1 MQIKKI
7 LLTGMFCALNLF
19 CAYAQ
24 PGSATITGKV
34 KDESNNPIPGAMIKI
49 IGANISVAADENGHF
64 KFEHLA
70 SGKFTIVVAAIGMK
84 PQQKTVYTN
93 AGIITDIHFSLLSS
107 VQQLESVN
115 INGRTTTQEVNR
127 QAYNVTAIDA
137 KKLHNTSLDIGQAL
151 DRVSGIRVKETGGL
165 GSDMS
170 ISLNGFT
177 GNQVKFFID
186 GLPMDNFGSS
196 FQLNNIPINF
206 ADRIEVYKG
215 VVPVWLGGDAL
226 GGAVNIVTKNT
237 PRTYLDASYSYGSFN
252 THKTTINTG
261 YTAKSGF
268 TVQLN
273 AFQNYSDNNYWVD
286 VDVADF
292 ETGVYT
298 PMRVRRFHDN
308 YHNET
313 AILNVGVMEKKYAD
327 QLLLGI
333 TLGQNKADIQTGN
346 RMYDV
351 YGGRL
356 RRGNIVQPTLKYIKK
371 NLFVKGLDVQITG
384 RYNLGEERSIDTM
397 FRQYNWLGDFV
408 YKDRNNPS
416 AKGGESGTRRDYR
429 YKNNNGVFSGNI
441 AYLINEHHSFN
452 FNHITTTFNR
462 KGFNALDPENLADQ
476 QPAKT
481 TKHITG
487 LGYRFDYDQKWST
500 TVFVKNYFQQSSNSK
515 LQDGIYTN
523 GKGNVSE
530 LGYGL
535 ATTYYILP
543 NLQLKASYEKAR
555 RLPENNELF
564 GDIDLLSP
572 NQNLLPESSDNI
584 NIGGN
589 FNFTINNNHRFS
601 IDATY
606 LYRGAADF
614 IRWVLQPVSF
624 DGKQAQKADNVRDVK
639 NNGIEGEI
647 NYSYKKWLN
656 AGFNI
661 TYQNLRNNSLYEPGK
676 TEISTTYGDR
686 IPNMPYLFG
695 NANASVVIDHI
706 GKGNNSLTV
715 GYNMLFVG
723 KFYLRWPS
731 QGNQTSKLEI
741 PHQISHNAN
750 MVYTMAGGKY
760 NLSLECFNIADN
772 VLYDNYSLQRPSRSL
787 SLKVRYFFSKDI
799 L

>member
-7 LLTGMFCALNLF
+7 LLTGMLLALNLL
-19 CAYAQ
+19 CAHAQ
-24 PGSATITGKV
+24 SENSTVTGSI
-34 KDESNNPIPGAMIKI
+34 KDESGNPVPGAIVKVT
-49 IGANISVAADENGHF
+49 GTKLSVAADENGLF
-64 KFEHLA
+64 KLERLG
-70 SGKFTIVVAAIGMK
+70 SGKFSITAAAIGMK
-84 PQQKTVYTN
+84 AQQKNISIQT
-93 AGIITDIHFSLLSS
+93 GRITEIHFILLSS
-107 VQQLESVN
+107 VQQLESVS
-115 INGRTTTQEVNR
+115 INGRTVTQEVNR
-127 QAYNVTAIDA
+127 QAYNVSAIDA
-137 KKLHNTSLDIGQAL
+137 TKLHNTSLDIGQAL

-226 GGAVNIVTKNT
+226 GGAVNIVTKSS
-237 PRTYLDASYSYGSFN
+237 PRTYLDASYSFGAFN
-252 THKTTINTG
+252 THKTNINAG

-286 VDVADF
+286 VEVADF

-313 AILNVGVMEKKYAD
+313 AILNIGVMGKKYAD

-356 RRGNIVQPTLKYIKK
+356 KRGNIVQPTLKYIKK
-371 NLFVKGLDVQITG
+371 NLFIKGLDVQATG

-408 YKDRNNPS
+408 YKDRNNPE

-441 AYLINEHHSFN
+441 SYTINEQHSLN

-462 KGFNALDPENLADQ
+462 KGFNALDPGNLADR

-481 TKHITG
+481 TKHVTG
-487 LGYRFDYDQKWST
+487 LGYRFDYNQKWST
-500 TVFVKNYFQQSSNSK
+500 TLFAKNYFQQGSNSK
-515 LQDGIYTN
+515 LQDGVYTN
-523 GKGNVSE
+523 ATGNVSE
-530 LGYGL
+530 FGYGL

-589 FNFTINNNHRFS
+589 YNFSIDKNHRFS

-606 LYRGAADF
+606 LHRGAADF
-614 IRWVLQPVSF
+614 IRWVLQPVGF

-639 NNGIEGEI
+639 NNGFEGEI

-656 AGFNI
+656 AGFNV

-676 TEISTTYGDR
+676 TELSTTYGDR

-695 NANASVVIDHI
+695 NANASVVIDEI
-706 GKGNNSLTV
+706 GKRHNSLTI

-731 QGNQTSKLEI
+731 QGSQTSKLEI

-750 MVYTMAGGKY
+750 MVYTMAKGKY
-760 NLSLECFNIADN
+760 NLSLECFNIGDN
-772 VLYDNYSLQRPSRSL
+772 VLYDNYSLQRPGRSF
-787 SLKVRYFFSKDI
+787 SVKVRYFFTKD
-799 L
+799 LF

>member
-7 LLTGMFCALNLF
+7 LLTGMFFALNLL

-24 PGSATITGKV
+24 SGNATLTGKI
-34 KDESNNPIPGAMIKI
+34 KDESGNPVPGAI
-49 IGANISVAADENGHF
+49 IRVGGSNLSAAADGNGLF
-64 KFEHLA
+64 RLERLA
-70 SGKFTIVVAAIGMK
+70 AGKLTITATAIGMK
-84 PQQKTVYTN
+84 SQQKSILVT
-93 AGIITDIHFSLLSS
+93 AGSSTELHFILLSS
-107 VQQLESVN
+107 IQQLESVD
-115 INGRTTTQEVNR
+115 INGRTVTQQVNK

-226 GGAVNIVTKNT
+226 GGAVNIVTKST
-237 PRTYLDASYSYGSFN
+237 PRTYLDASYTYGSFN
-252 THKTTINTG
+252 THKTNINAG

-273 AFQNYSDNNYWVD
+273 AFQNYSDNNYWVNI
-286 VDVADF
+286 DVADF

-313 AILNVGVMEKKYAD
+313 AILNVGVMGKKYAD

-333 TLGQNKADIQTGN
+333 TLGENKADIQTGN

-356 RRGNIVQPTLKYIKK
+356 RRGNIVQPTIKYIKK
-371 NLFVKGLDVQITG
+371 NLFVQGLDVQVTG

-408 YKDRNNPS
+408 YKDRNNPG
-416 AKGGESGTRRDYR
+416 AKGGESGTARDYR
-429 YKNNNGVFSGNI
+429 YKNNNGVFSGNVSYVI
-441 AYLINEHHSFN
+441 DPHHSFN

-462 KGFNALDPENLADQ
+462 KGFNALDPGNLADQ
-476 QPAKT
+476 QPQKT
-481 TKHITG
+481 TKQVTG
-487 LGYRFDYDQKWST
+487 LGYRFDYDEKWSS
-500 TVFVKNYFQQSSNSK
+500 TVFAKSYLQQSSSSR
-515 LQDGIYTN
+515 LLDGVYSRS
-523 GKGNVSE
+523 KGNISE
-530 LGYGL
+530 LGYGF
-535 ATTYYILP
+535 ATTYFLLP

-564 GDIDLLSP
+564 GDVDLLSP

-589 FNFTINNNHRFS
+589 YHFTLNKNHRFS

-606 LYRGAADF
+606 LHRGAADF

-624 DGKQAQKADNVRDVK
+624 DGKQAQRAENVRDVT
-639 NNGIEGEI
+639 NNGVEGEI
-647 NYSYKKWLN
+647 NYSYKSLFN
-656 AGFNI
+656 AGLNV
-661 TYQNLRNNSLYEPGK
+661 TYQNLRNSSRYEPGK
-676 TEISTTYGDR
+676 TEPSTTYGDR

-695 NANASVVIDHI
+695 NANASVVIANI
-706 GKGNNSLTV
+706 GKQNNSLTI
-715 GYNMLFVG
+715 GYNLLFVG

-731 QGNQTSKLEI
+731 QGSQQTKAEI
-741 PHQISHNAN
+741 PHQTAHNAN
-750 MVYTMAGGKY
+750 MVYTMAKGKY
-760 NLSLECFNIADN
+760 NLSLECFNLTDH
-772 VLYDNYSLQRPSRSL
+772 VLYDNYSLQRPSRSF
-787 SLKVRYFFSKDI
+787 SVKARYFFSKD
-799 L
+799 LL

>member
-1 MQIKKI
+1 MQIKNF
-7 LLTGMFCALNLF
+7 LLTGIFFVLNLM

-24 PGSATITGKV
+24 TGNATITGKI
-34 KDESNNPIPGAMIKI
+34 KDESGNVIAGAIIKI
-49 IGANISVAADENGHF
+49 AGTKMATAADENGQF
-64 KFEHLA
+64 KFERLNA
-70 SGKFTIVVAAIGMK
+70 GKLIVTAAAVGMK
-84 PQQKTVYTN
+84 TQQKSVSVSSEGT
-93 AGIITDIHFSLLSS
+93 AELHFTLVSS
-107 VQQLESVN
+107 IQQLESVD
-115 INGRTTTQEVNR
+115 INGRSVTQQVNR

-226 GGAVNIVTKNT
+226 GGAVNIVTKST

-252 THKTTINTG
+252 THKTNINTG

-273 AFQNYSDNNYWVD
+273 AFQNYSDNNYWVN

-298 PMRVRRFHDN
+298 PMRVRRFQDN

-313 AILNVGVMEKKYAD
+313 AILNVGVMGKKYAD

-333 TLGQNKADIQTGN
+333 TLGENKADIQTGN

-356 RRGNIVQPTLKYIKK
+356 KRGNIVQPTFKYIKK
-371 NLFVKGLDVQITG
+371 NLFVDGLDVQLTG
-384 RYNLGEERSIDTM
+384 RYNLGEERSIDTL
-397 FRQYNWLGDFV
+397 FRQYNWLGAFV
-408 YKDRNNPS
+408 YKDRNNPA
-416 AKGGESGTRRDYR
+416 AKGGESGSRRDYR
-429 YKNNNGVFSGNI
+429 YKNNNGVFSGNVS
-441 AYLINEHHSFN
+441 YVINEHHSFN

-462 KGFNALDPENLADQ
+462 KGKNALDPGNLADQ
-476 QPAKT
+476 QPQKT
-481 TKHITG
+481 TKHVTG
-487 LGYRFDYDQKWST
+487 LGYRFDYSQKWST
-500 TVFVKNYFQQSSNSK
+500 TIFAKNYLQQSSSSK
-515 LQDGIYTN
+515 LQDGVYSN
-523 GKGNVSE
+523 SKGDVSE
-530 LGYGL
+530 MGYGF

-564 GDIDLLSP
+564 GDVDLLSP
-572 NQNLLPESSDNI
+572 NQDLLPESSDNI

-589 FNFTINNNHRFS
+589 YHFTVNHNHRFS

-606 LYRGAADF
+606 LHRSAADF

-624 DGKQAQKADNVRDVK
+624 DGKQSQKADNVRDVK

-656 AGFNI
+656 AGVNV
-661 TYQNLRNNSLYEPGK
+661 TYQNLRNNSRFEPGK
-676 TEISTTYGDR
+676 TEPSVTYGDR

-695 NANASVVIDHI
+695 NANASVVIANV
-706 GKGNNSLTV
+706 GKQNNSLTI

-731 QGNQTSKLEI
+731 QGTQNTKSEI

-750 MVYTMAGGKY
+750 MVYTMANGKY
-760 NLSLECFNIADN
+760 NLSLECFNIADK
-772 VLYDNYSLQRPSRSL
+772 VLYDNYSLQRPSRSF
-787 SLKVRYFFSKDI
+787 SIKARYFFTKD
-799 L
+799 LL